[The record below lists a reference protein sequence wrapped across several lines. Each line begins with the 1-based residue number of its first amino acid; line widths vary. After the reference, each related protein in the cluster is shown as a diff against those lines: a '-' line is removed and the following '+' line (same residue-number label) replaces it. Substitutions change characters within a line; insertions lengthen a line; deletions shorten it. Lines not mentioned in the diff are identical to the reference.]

1 MRLPRLLAVVGAVL
15 TVAACSDLDR
25 YQTRQ
30 DEVWRGQV
38 VASRYVRRG
47 FDTLPTLD
55 LAPLDLSNTTSAP
68 GRITTS
74 DGTFVDAALLPI
86 APAAYDALGEIDLGA
101 GHARSF
107 PFFVEV
113 SAGPHAGELALA
125 VLSLLEDDTLE
136 LRIVRGTG
144 ADPEGDDLYGLFPLT
159 RQKRDG

>member
-86 APAAYDALGEIDLGA
+86 APAAYDAFGELDLGQ

-107 PFFVEV
+107 PFFVTV
-113 SAGPHAGELALA
+113 TGGPNAGQLALA
-125 VLSLLEDDTLE
+125 VLSALENDTLE
-136 LRIVRGTG
+136 LRIIHGTG
-144 ADPEGDDLYGLFPLT
+144 VDPAGGDLYGVFPLS
-159 RQKRDG
+159 RRER